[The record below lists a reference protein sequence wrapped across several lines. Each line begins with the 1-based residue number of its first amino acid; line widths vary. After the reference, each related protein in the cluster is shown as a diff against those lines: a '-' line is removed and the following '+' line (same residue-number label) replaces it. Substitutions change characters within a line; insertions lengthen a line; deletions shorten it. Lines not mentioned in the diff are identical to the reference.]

1 MTGPMRIQDFEEILA
16 RTLDDFRISRSE
28 AKALKAVLADVDPEQ
43 LPALRS
49 RAFAAAR
56 VAADE
61 RHAGLVF
68 DWLEAMTKLLIPRQS
83 DPVKSD
89 ACFSPGED
97 CRNRI
102 IGLLRGA
109 RKSVDVCVFT
119 ITDNAVSKEIFEA
132 MRRGV
137 EVRVIT
143 DNDKATDKG
152 SDIFDLER
160 SGVPV
165 RVDYTEAHM
174 HHKFAIFDGK
184 TLLNGSYN
192 WTRSAFTK
200 NQENVLVTTD
210 AALVRRF
217 EREFERLWTRFD

>member
-1 MTGPMRIQDFEEILA
+1 MRTQDFDEILA
-16 RTLDDFRISRSE
+16 RTLDDCRVSRGE
-28 AKALKAVLADVDPEQ
+28 AKAIKAIIAETDPGQ
-43 LPALRS
+43 LPLLRS

-56 VAADE
+56 GATEE
-61 RHAGLVF
+61 RHAGQVL
-68 DWLEAMTKLLIPRQS
+68 DWLEAVIKLLVPRS
-83 DPVKSD
+83 DDGVKSD

-102 IGLLRGA
+102 IGLLKGA
-109 RKSVDVCVFT
+109 RRSVDICVFT
-119 ITDNAVSKEIFEA
+119 ITDNAVSREVFEA

-137 EVRVIT
+137 AVRVIT

-160 SGVPV
+160 SGVNV
-165 RVDYTEAHM
+165 RVDYTDAHM

-192 WTRSAFTK
+192 WTRSAFTQ
-200 NQENVLVTTD
+200 NEENVLVTDD
-210 AALVRRF
+210 AGLIRSF
-217 EREFERLWTRFD
+217 QGEFDRLWARFA